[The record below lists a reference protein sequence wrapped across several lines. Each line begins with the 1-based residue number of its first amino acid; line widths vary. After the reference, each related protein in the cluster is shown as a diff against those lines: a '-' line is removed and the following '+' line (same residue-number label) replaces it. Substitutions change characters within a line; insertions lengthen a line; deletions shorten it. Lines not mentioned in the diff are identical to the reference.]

1 MGRVL
6 VEKKEETGKFLQRW
20 ELIGELY
27 IDSLGVASL
36 KLVRQPG
43 PGICPGLAGA
53 CW

>member
-1 MGRVL
+1 VGRVL

-27 IDSLGVASL
+27 IDSLGVVSL

-43 PGICPGLAGA
+43 PGIWPGLGVT